1 MAKVVVVSLDAP
13 YCQLE
18 VANAESL
25 LDLSQKVEKK
35 FSIKLSLYDLKGSEN
50 SAANDASFTQ
60 IRSRDKVIDIR
71 GTIRRTPTR
80 CARCNKEVSSVIEYQ
95 RHWNR
100 GCGESEAKVLLQ
112 PVDSAVSAVFL
123 AL

>member
-1 MAKVVVVSLDAP
+1 
-13 YCQLE
+13 
-18 VANAESL
+18 
-25 LDLSQKVEKK
+25 
-35 FSIKLSLYDLKGSEN
+35 
-50 SAANDASFTQ
+50 
-60 IRSRDKVIDIR
+60 
-71 GTIRRTPTR
+71 
-80 CARCNKEVSSVIEYQ
+80 VIEYQ